1 MDQYQVEKAL
11 QDNGRLLNT
20 LVTDYE
26 QTATDLAEAET
37 DYKRGVALATV
48 KLAETKMTVDQR
60 KAQVELETIDLFS
73 TYNLAK
79 VAHSVVKEKISCTK
93 ARLDVL
99 RTLSAANRV
108 PV

>member
-1 MDQYQVEKAL
+1 MDQKQIEKAL
-11 QDNGRLLNT
+11 EDNGRLLNT
-20 LVTDYE
+20 LITDYE
-26 QTATDLAEAET
+26 QTATDFAVAET
-37 DYKRGVALATV
+37 EYKRGVALAMV
-48 KLAETKMTVDQR
+48 KLAETKMTADMR

-93 ARLDVL
+93 TRLDVL